1 VAVLSGLEMATGM
14 PDLHLWL
21 LPAAYTSV
29 GLLVGILIGLTGMGG
44 GSLLT
49 PLLVTVFGQSPMVS
63 VGTDLAFAAGTKLVV
78 TASSDFRLRI
88 DWPIVRRLAVGSLPG
103 ALLVILW
110 IRMRPASVVNAVIL
124 DVLAVLLI
132 LAAAALLLRQRF
144 RTWGL
149 TLTTAM
155 LEDVAGYQT
164 AATVAT
170 GALIGMAVALTS
182 VGAGALGTVAL
193 VFLYP
198 LRLSTERLVATDI
211 AQALPLTA
219 LAAFGH
225 VALGHTD
232 WSLVLS
238 LLAGSVPGVLVGSRL
253 AVKIPEVLLRRLLA
267 ATLGVSA
274 WRLLAYQG

>member
-1 VAVLSGLEMATGM
+1 VGALLGLEALTGM
-14 PDLHLWL
+14 PELHLWL
-21 LPAAYTSV
+21 LPAAYTSA
-29 GLLVGILIGLTGMGG
+29 GLLVGVLIGLTGIGG

-49 PLLVTVFGQSPMVS
+49 PLLVTVFGQSPIVS

-78 TASSDFRLRI
+78 
-88 DWPIVRRLAVGSLPG
+88 
-103 ALLVILW
+103 
-110 IRMRPASVVNAVIL
+110 M
-124 DVLAVLLI
+124 
-132 LAAAALLLRQRF
+132 
-144 RTWGL
+144 
-149 TLTTAM
+149 LTTAM

-198 LRLSTERLVATDI
+198 LRLSTDRLVATDI

-219 LAAFGH
+219 LAALGH

-238 LLAGSVPGVLVGSRL
+238 LMAGSVPGVLVGSRL

-274 WRLLAYQG
+274 WRLFAYQG

>member
-1 VAVLSGLEMATGM
+1 M
-14 PDLHLWL
+14 PELHLWF
-21 LPAAYTSV
+21 LPAAYTLT
-29 GLLVGILIGLTGMGG
+29 GLLVGILIGLTGIGG

-49 PLLVTVFGQSPMVS
+49 PLLVTVFGQSPPVS

-78 TASSDFRLRI
+78 TASSDFRTRI
-88 DWPIVRRLAVGSLPG
+88 DWPVVRRLAVGSLPG

-110 IRMRPASVVNAVIL
+110 IRARPVAAVNVLIL
-124 DVLAVLLI
+124 DVLAGLLV
-132 LAAAALLLRQRF
+132 LAAVALLLRQRL

-155 LEDVAGYQT
+155 LDDVGGYQT
-164 AATVAT
+164 VATVAT

-198 LRLSTERLVATDI
+198 LRLSTQRLVATDI

-219 LAAFGH
+219 VAALGH

-232 WSLVLS
+232 WSLVLT

-253 AVKIPEVLLRRLLA
+253 AARIPEVLLRRLLA

-274 WRLLAYQG
+274 LRLFAYQG